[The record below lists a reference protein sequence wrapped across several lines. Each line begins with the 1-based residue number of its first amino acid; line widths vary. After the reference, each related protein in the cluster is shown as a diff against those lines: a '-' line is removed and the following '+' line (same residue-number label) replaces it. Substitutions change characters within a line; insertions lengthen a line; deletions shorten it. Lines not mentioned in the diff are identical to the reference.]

1 MTRKTLAN
9 TAIGLLVLLTM
20 CAVFP
25 QVASAQNGGGKPV
38 AQGTVNCSI
47 SSGKLKLHP
56 IPASHKTTA
65 VTLKANAVPPDPCF
79 GSPTLANGDKVTITG
94 MSLTGQGTATGG
106 DVCNLQEIKVTV
118 TWISDPKIAPSKI
131 TYDGGTWAPN
141 SPTGL
146 PANGGKLVSVHKSFG
161 GAPPNATINLNTQK
175 FPPDPCAG
183 QKDITVGVVGGSVAL
198 SS

>member
-1 MTRKTLAN
+1 MTPRTLVN
-9 TAIGLLVLLTM
+9 TAIGLLVVAT

-25 QVASAQNGGGKPV
+25 QVASAQNDRGGKPV
-38 AQGTVNCSI
+38 AQGTVNCAI
-47 SSGKLKLHP
+47 SSGKLKLDS

-65 VTLKANAVPPDPCF
+65 VTLTAKAVPPGPCF
-79 GSPTLANGDKVTITG
+79 GSPTLPNGNKLTITG

-118 TWISDPKIAPSKI
+118 KWISDPQIAPSKI

-141 SPTGL
+141 SPTEL
-146 PANGGKLVSVHKSFG
+146 PADGGKLVSVSKSFG
-161 GAPPNATINLNTQK
+161 GGASNATINLNTQK
-175 FPPDPCAG
+175 IPPGPCAG
-183 QKDITVGVVGGSVAL
+183 LKDIIVGVVGGNVAL